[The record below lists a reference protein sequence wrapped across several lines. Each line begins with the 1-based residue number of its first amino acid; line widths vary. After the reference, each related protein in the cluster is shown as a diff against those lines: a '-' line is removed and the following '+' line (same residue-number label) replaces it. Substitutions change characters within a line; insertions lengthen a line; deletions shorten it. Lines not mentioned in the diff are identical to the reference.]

1 MANLFTKY
9 HVSDELAFPLLL
21 RGLEKTENWTKLSR
35 SDLTEREITEPKI
48 DKPEVCSSIITI
60 LSYFVYSTQL
70 VRYPKEKKITVYFYN
85 FCRIYLVKHWMTRL
99 NIWMP
104 LNQHIIYIQ

>member
-48 DKPEVCSSIITI
+48 NKPEVCNNIII
-60 LSYFVYSTQL
+60 RGRSQSTS
-70 VRYPKEKKITVYFYN
+70 
-85 FCRIYLVKHWMTRL
+85 
-99 NIWMP
+99 P
-104 LNQHIIYIQ
+104 LF

>member
-48 DKPEVCSSIITI
+48 NKPEVCSSII
-60 LSYFVYSTQL
+60 SYLFSKL
-70 VRYPKEKKITVYFYN
+70 CSNMER
-85 FCRIYLVKHWMTRL
+85 
-99 NIWMP
+99 
-104 LNQHIIYIQ
+104 

>member
-35 SDLTEREITEPKI
+35 SDLTKREITEPKI
-48 DKPEVCSSIITI
+48 NKPMFAHGI
-60 LSYFVYSTQL
+60 
-70 VRYPKEKKITVYFYN
+70 
-85 FCRIYLVKHWMTRL
+85 
-99 NIWMP
+99 
-104 LNQHIIYIQ
+104 